1 MSSKTVIFTRLY
13 RKLHRNVG
21 IIFIG
26 FFLLI
31 SISGFLL
38 GLKDELG
45 LKPETKSTNS
55 INLSSW
61 ISIQSL
67 DSIARTFASGELKID
82 PEIDRID
89 IRPDKGIAKILFKN
103 NFQELQ
109 LDLESGEILSV
120 EKRADNFI
128 SASAVDNIEK
138 MDSSTFNQIVESC
151 IEQLEKN
158 PMSISEKATKY
169 KTAIFEYELNYKRD
183 EETILALKELK
194 KEEVLKELQKVISPK
209 TRKMINL
216 LSFAQNHKE
225 KSKKSSSFK
234 NLEEW
239 KASRSYK

>member
-82 PEIDRID
+82 SEIDRID

-128 SASAVDNIEK
+128 ERLHDGSIIDFYFTENNI
-138 MDSSTFNQIVESC
+138 STITYVSIISLSLVFMIYSGYLLWANPSKIKRNKKVKDLNSKSW
-151 IEQLEKN
+151 KN
-158 PMSISEKATKY
+158 I
-169 KTAIFEYELNYKRD
+169 
-183 EETILALKELK
+183 
-194 KEEVLKELQKVISPK
+194 
-209 TRKMINL
+209 
-216 LSFAQNHKE
+216 
-225 KSKKSSSFK
+225 
-234 NLEEW
+234 
-239 KASRSYK
+239 

>member
-21 IIFIG
+21 IIFMG

-55 INLSSW
+55 INQNSW

-82 PEIDRID
+82 SEIDRID

-109 LDLESGEILSV
+109 
-120 EKRADNFI
+120 
-128 SASAVDNIEK
+128 
-138 MDSSTFNQIVESC
+138 
-151 IEQLEKN
+151 
-158 PMSISEKATKY
+158 Y
-169 KTAIFEYELNYKRD
+169 
-183 EETILALKELK
+183 
-194 KEEVLKELQKVISPK
+194 LQ
-209 TRKMINL
+209 
-216 LSFAQNHKE
+216 E
-225 KSKKSSSFK
+225 
-234 NLEEW
+234 
-239 KASRSYK
+239 

>member
-128 SASAVDNIEK
+128 ERLHDGSIIDFYFTENNI
-138 MDSSTFNQIVESC
+138 STITYVSIISLSLVFMIYSGY
-151 IEQLEKN
+151 LLWAN
-158 PMSISEKATKY
+158 PSKI
-169 KTAIFEYELNYKRD
+169 KRN
-183 EETILALKELK
+183 K
-194 KEEVLKELQKVISPK
+194 KGK
-209 TRKMINL
+209 R
-216 LSFAQNHKE
+216 
-225 KSKKSSSFK
+225 SK
-234 NLEEW
+234 
-239 KASRSYK
+239 

>member
-67 DSIARTFASGELKID
+67 DSIARTFAGGELKID

-128 SASAVDNIEK
+128 ERLHDGSIIDFYFTESNI
-138 MDSSTFNQIVESC
+138 STITYVSIISLSLVFMIYSGY
-151 IEQLEKN
+151 LLWAN
-158 PMSISEKATKY
+158 PSKIKRNK
-169 KTAIFEYELNYKRD
+169 KVKDLN
-183 EETILALKELK
+183 
-194 KEEVLKELQKVISPK
+194 S
-209 TRKMINL
+209 
-216 LSFAQNHKE
+216 
-225 KSKKSSSFK
+225 KS
-234 NLEEW
+234 
-239 KASRSYK
+239 

>member
-13 RKLHRNVG
+13 RMLHRNVG

-55 INLSSW
+55 INQSSW

-82 PEIDRID
+82 SEIDRID

-128 SASAVDNIEK
+128 ERLHDGSIIDFYFTENNI
-138 MDSSTFNQIVESC
+138 STITYVSIISLSLVFMIYSGY
-151 IEQLEKN
+151 LLWAN
-158 PMSISEKATKY
+158 PRKIR
-169 KTAIFEYELNYKRD
+169 LNKKGKR
-183 EETILALKELK
+183 
-194 KEEVLKELQKVISPK
+194 
-209 TRKMINL
+209 
-216 LSFAQNHKE
+216 
-225 KSKKSSSFK
+225 SK
-234 NLEEW
+234 
-239 KASRSYK
+239 

>member
-67 DSIARTFASGELKID
+67 DSIARTFAGGELKID

-128 SASAVDNIEK
+128 ERLHDGSIIDFYFTENNI
-138 MDSSTFNQIVESC
+138 STITYVSIISLSLVFMIYSGY
-151 IEQLEKN
+151 LLWAN
-158 PMSISEKATKY
+158 PSKIKRNK
-169 KTAIFEYELNYKRD
+169 KVKDLN
-183 EETILALKELK
+183 
-194 KEEVLKELQKVISPK
+194 S
-209 TRKMINL
+209 
-216 LSFAQNHKE
+216 
-225 KSKKSSSFK
+225 KS
-234 NLEEW
+234 
-239 KASRSYK
+239 